1 MDINKR
7 AQRAVE
13 NKMIYGLNCCQAVAL
28 ELQDQTD
35 LDEITIKNLTSG
47 FAVGMGNM
55 QATCG
60 ALIGANMIAG
70 LSAEGSGAVRN
81 AKTISDEFKNLCGA
95 TIGKDLK
102 GVETGKVLC
111 TCNDCVKNAVIAYG
125 KVMGLKN
132 KVLNKL

>member
-13 NKMIYGLNCCQAVAL
+13 KKMIYGLNCCQAVAL

-35 LDEITIKNLTSG
+35 LDEITIKNLASG

-81 AKTISDEFKNLCGA
+81 AKAISDEFKNLCGA
-95 TIGKDLK
+95 TICKDLK

-111 TCNDCVKNAVIAYG
+111 PCNDCVKNAVIAYG

-132 KVLNKL
+132 KVLD